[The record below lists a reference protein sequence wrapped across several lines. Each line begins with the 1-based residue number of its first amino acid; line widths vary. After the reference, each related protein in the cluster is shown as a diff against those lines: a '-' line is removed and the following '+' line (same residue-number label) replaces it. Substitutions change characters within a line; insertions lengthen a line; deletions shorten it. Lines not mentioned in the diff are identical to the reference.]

1 MKNFFN
7 PRYHVTPAATGGFS
21 CPAKLRF
28 GKARLSQSITGE
40 TQQPPNRH
48 QEEAAGYL
56 LFNNSSFTYAVFQV
70 ADVRVLEMADG
81 DVVRRLDW
89 LYRNRRPL
97 HRVPAAPGDTRCPHP
112 LGSAVPV

>member
-7 PRYHVTPAATGGFS
+7 PLYHVMLAAMGGFS

-40 TQQPPNRH
+40 MQQPPNRR

-56 LFNNSSFTYAVFQV
+56 LLITAALLMQFS
-70 ADVRVLEMADG
+70 
-81 DVVRRLDW
+81 RLQTCVCLKW
-89 LYRNRRPL
+89 QTTTWR
-97 HRVPAAPGDTRCPHP
+97 G
-112 LGSAVPV
+112 G